1 MILILFGGL
10 GNLLIAC
17 IAILLGG
24 AIFKLVKKGA
34 SIILILLPIIL
45 ITVGIGMVLSIFGI
59 VIDYIAFTVALI
71 VYFYKR
77 HKIPKEIRKT
87 EYCRIPKILVKAEII
102 VFHLL
107 GLFLISVPPVSF
119 GCLFINLLL
128 FALLIT
134 TDKKNKN
141 Y

>member
-1 MILILFGGL
+1 MILISFGL
-10 GNLLIAC
+10 GNFLIIC

-34 SIILILLPIIL
+34 SIILILLPIAL
-45 ITVGIGMVLSIFGI
+45 ITAGIGMVLSIFGV

-77 HKIPKEIRKT
+77 HKIPKEIRKS
-87 EYCRIPKILVKAEII
+87 EYGRISKILVKAEII
-102 VFHLL
+102 IFHLL
-107 GLFLISVPPVSF
+107 GLFLIPIPPVSI
-119 GCLFINLLL
+119 GCLFVNLLL
-128 FALLIT
+128 FALVIT
-134 TDKKNKN
+134 IDKKNKN

>member
-1 MILILFGGL
+1 MILISFGL
-10 GNLLIAC
+10 GNFLIIC

-34 SIILILLPIIL
+34 SIILILLPIAL
-45 ITVGIGMVLSIFGI
+45 ITAGIGMVLSIFGV
-59 VIDYIAFTVALI
+59 VIDNIAFNVALI

-77 HKIPKEIRKT
+77 HKIPKEIRKS
-87 EYCRIPKILVKAEII
+87 EYGRISKILVKAEII
-102 VFHLL
+102 IFHLL
-107 GLFLISVPPVSF
+107 GLFLIPIPPVSIGF
-119 GCLFINLLL
+119 LFINLLL

-134 TDKKNKN
+134 IDKKNKN

>member
-1 MILILFGGL
+1 MILISIGL
-10 GNLLIAC
+10 GNFLIAC
-17 IAILLGG
+17 VLILLGG
-24 AIFKLVKKGA
+24 ATFKLVKKGA

-45 ITVGIGMVLSIFGI
+45 IGAGITFILSIFGI
-59 VIDYIAFTVALI
+59 AIDYLIFTVALI
-71 VYFYKR
+71 IYFYKR
-77 HKIPKEIRKT
+77 HKIPKEIRKL
-87 EYCRIPKILVKAEII
+87 ENCRISKILVKVEIV

-107 GLFLISVPPVSF
+107 GLFLIPVPEVSF

>member
-1 MILILFGGL
+1 MILISIGL
-10 GNLLIAC
+10 GYLFTAC

-45 ITVGIGMVLSIFGI
+45 ITAGIGMVLSIFGV
-59 VIDYIAFTVALI
+59 VIDYLIFTVALI

-77 HKIPKEIRKT
+77 HKIPKEIRKL
-87 EYCRIPKILVKAEII
+87 ENCRISKILVKAEIVI
-102 VFHLL
+102 FHLL
-107 GLFLISVPPVSF
+107 GLFLIPVPEVSF

-128 FALLIT
+128 FALIIT

>member
-1 MILILFGGL
+1 MILISLGL

-34 SIILILLPIIL
+34 SIILILLPIAL
-45 ITVGIGMVLSIFGI
+45 ITAGIGMVLSIFGV
-59 VIDYIAFTVALI
+59 VIDNIAFSVALI

-77 HKIPKEIRKT
+77 HKIPKEIRKS
-87 EYCRIPKILVKAEII
+87 EYCRIPKILIKAEII
-102 VFHLL
+102 IFHLL
-107 GLFLISVPPVSF
+107 GLLLIPFPPVSI
-119 GCLFINLLL
+119 GCLFVNLLL
-128 FALLIT
+128 FALVIT
-134 TDKKNKN
+134 IDKKNKN

>member
-1 MILILFGGL
+1 MILISFGL
-10 GNLLIAC
+10 GNFLIIC

-34 SIILILLPIIL
+34 SIILILLPIAL
-45 ITVGIGMVLSIFGI
+45 ITAGIGMVLSIFGV
-59 VIDYIAFTVALI
+59 VIDYIAFSVAII

-87 EYCRIPKILVKAEII
+87 EYCRIPKILIKAEII
-102 VFHLL
+102 IFHLF
-107 GLFLISVPPVSF
+107 GLFLIPAPGLSISF
-119 GCLFINLLL
+119 LFMNLLL

>member
-1 MILILFGGL
+1 MILISLGL
-10 GNLLIAC
+10 GNFLIIC

-24 AIFKLVKKGA
+24 ATFKLVKKGA
-34 SIILILLPIIL
+34 SIILILLPIAL
-45 ITVGIGMVLSIFGI
+45 ITAGIGMVLSIFGV
-59 VIDYIAFTVALI
+59 VIDNIAFSVTLI

-87 EYCRIPKILVKAEII
+87 EYCRIPKILIKSEIVI
-102 VFHLL
+102 FHLL
-107 GLFLISVPPVSF
+107 GLFLIPVPEVSF